1 MKTNLIACVLLLLLG
16 MAGHLLLRLYNL
28 QQAGTLLTPFAY
40 ARREPYA
47 VAVAAFG
54 GFLMFAWLYFAGQ
67 MNEGMAIAVGLG
79 CSEALDTLRARAVA
93 KIKGDVGQNSGV

>member
-1 MKTNLIACVLLLLLG
+1 MKTNLIVCVLLMLFG

-40 ARREPYA
+40 ARQQPYA

-54 GFLMFAWLYFAGQ
+54 GGLMFAWLFFAGQ
-67 MNEGMAIAVGLG
+67 LNEGMAIAVGLG

-93 KIKGDVGQNSGV
+93 RIKDDAGQNSGV